1 MDLEERLQLVKRNT
15 QEVLTEEEL
24 RDCLETNLKPR
35 AYWGFECSGFLHLGT
50 GLLCGSKI
58 IDLVNAGFDF
68 TVFLADWHSWIN
80 NKLGGDMDNIRTG
93 GEYFKHAF
101 TALGVDPSKVT
112 YRWASDIVESKQYWE
127 KVIRIA
133 KNISL
138 QRVMRA
144 LPIMG
149 REMSQSEIETAW
161 LYYPCMQAADIF
173 EMDLDCACA
182 GIDQRKAHILAREA
196 ANILERE
203 KPVCIHT
210 PLLMG
215 LEEPRKGKKQF
226 DEDVKLNAQIRSK
239 MSKSIPTS
247 SIFIH
252 DTPDQIS
259 RKIHGAFC
267 PLKETKG
274 NPVLEISKHILFSRV
289 KELILDRKKEY
300 GGKISFEN
308 YLDLE
313 AAYKAGKIHPLD
325 LKKGV
330 ADSLIEI
337 LSPVRDYF
345 DHHQEILR
353 EMEEIQITR

>member
-1 MDLEERLQLVKRNT
+1 MDLEERLLLVKKNT
-15 QEVLTEEEL
+15 QEILTEEEL
-24 RDCLETNLKPR
+24 RECLETKTRPR
-35 AYWGFECSGFLHLGT
+35 AYWGFECSGFLHLGN

-58 IDLVNAGFDF
+58 IDLVDAGFDF
-68 TVFLADWHSWIN
+68 TIFLADWHSWIN
-80 NKLGGDMDNIRTG
+80 NKLGGDMENIRTG

-127 KVIRIA
+127 KVIRVA

-149 REMSQSEIETAW
+149 REMSRAEIETAW

-196 ANILERE
+196 AHILNRK

-215 LEEPRKGKKQF
+215 LEEPKKSKKQF
-226 DEDVKLNAQIRSK
+226 DEDAGLNAEIRSK
-239 MSKSIPTS
+239 MSKSVPAS

-252 DTPDQIS
+252 DPPEEIS
-259 RKIHGAFC
+259 KKIHAAFC
-267 PLKETKG
+267 PLKEAER
-274 NPVLEISKHILFSRV
+274 NPILEISKHIIFGRV
-289 KELILDRKKEY
+289 KELTLDREQEH
-300 GGKISFEN
+300 GGKISFDN
-308 YLDLE
+308 YSDLE

-330 ADSLIEI
+330 ADALIEI

-353 EMEEIQITR
+353 EMRAIRVTR